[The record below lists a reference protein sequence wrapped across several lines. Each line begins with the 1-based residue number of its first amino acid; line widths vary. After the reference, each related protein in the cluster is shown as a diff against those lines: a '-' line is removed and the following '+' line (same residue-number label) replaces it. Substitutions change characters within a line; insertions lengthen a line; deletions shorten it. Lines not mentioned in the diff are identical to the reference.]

1 MNERELCSRLW
12 GRDSSGGA
20 ILNSLGPEENTL
32 RK

>member
-20 ILNSLGPEENTL
+20 ILNTPEENEMS
-32 RK
+32 